1 MGLATILEAQWWAQP
16 TLLDRS
22 ATGANNRCVCPK
34 YQRRKPMATA
44 QQSWLDDKSQTP
56 LIDGYA
62 QKLTTFVEAMA
73 DGRVDARELADQE
86 KRLVTL
92 MKEVEP
98 TLNETQHPQVT
109 KLLCELTAYNVM
121 QTLNSLQS
129 ARPKTKFR
137 G

>member
-1 MGLATILEAQWWAQP
+1 MLSRAVLQFYKFARFDP
-16 TLLDRS
+16 R
-22 ATGANNRCVCPK
+22 GAPF
-34 YQRRKPMATA
+34 
-44 QQSWLDDKSQTP
+44 DDK
-56 LIDGYA
+56 
-62 QKLTTFVEAMA
+62 
-73 DGRVDARELADQE
+73 ELADQE

-98 TLNETQHPQVT
+98 TLNEAQHGQVT

-129 ARPKTKFR
+129 ARPKTTFR

>member
-1 MGLATILEAQWWAQP
+1 MAATKQ
-16 TLLDRS
+16 T
-22 ATGANNRCVCPK
+22 
-34 YQRRKPMATA
+34 
-44 QQSWLDDKSQTP
+44 WLDDKAQTP
-56 LIDGYA
+56 LIDGYV
-62 QKLTTFVEAMA
+62 QKLTTFMDAMA
-73 DGRVDARELADQE
+73 DGQIDDTELQSQE

-98 TLNETQHPQVT
+98 TLNEAQHAQVT
-109 KLLCELTAYNVM
+109 KLLCELTAFNVM

>member
-1 MGLATILEAQWWAQP
+1 MAAT
-16 TLLDRS
+16 
-22 ATGANNRCVCPK
+22 K
-34 YQRRKPMATA
+34 
-44 QQSWLDDKSQTP
+44 QSWLDDKAQTP
-56 LIDGYA
+56 QIDGYV
-62 QKLTTFVEAMA
+62 QKLGTFVEAMA
-73 DGRVDARELADQE
+73 DGRIDDKELTEQE

-98 TLNETQHPQVT
+98 TLNDAQHGQVT

-129 ARPKTKFR
+129 VRPKSTFQ